1 MLLSGLNH
9 LRLDHL
15 EQSLIPVV
23 NRAFVSLNDTHC
35 KALHDVKKIISE
47 FFLVH
52 PFPNIQKCEN
62 ICWPN

>member
-1 MLLSGLNH
+1 VLLSGLNH

-15 EQSLIPVV
+15 EQSSLIPVV
-23 NRAFVSLNDTHC
+23 NRAVVSLNDTHC

-52 PFPNIQKCEN
+52 PFFKYLKM
-62 ICWPN
+62 